1 MTKQTKLVATLSA
14 AALLALGMSAVSFAA
29 GWDNSTGEWQW
40 LDNDG
45 NAVTDTWKSANGNW
59 FYLGSDGNMVTD
71 SLIEDTK
78 ESKTRY
84 YYVDQYGAMV
94 TNTWKAVAMDS
105 DYNTD
110 IDAEYWWYYFGSDGK
125 AYTTDADKDLTKSRL
140 KTING
145 LKYAFDEEGHM
156 LYGWIDKTTKD
167 QQDDNKQA
175 WETSDY
181 YFNGWNDG
189 HMATGWQKLTVENND
204 GDDKNYWFY
213 FGNDGEKVKDKVKKI
228 DGKKYHFGVNG
239 EMKDDW
245 VAGTNSDADFS
256 DANLRHSV
264 SYVNGD
270 GSERKNKWVWA
281 IPDEKWDQADYDD
294 DEYRWFYFGKD
305 GRMYT
310 SAIKKINGKKYAFDD
325 HGEMMKNFVTEI
337 GGVAT
342 KLTGNGDITRDSLI
356 AGQKKDGTG
365 LRLPSAQGDGLY
377 YFSDDE
383 AKDGSMKKG
392 YQKIELDDGEYQF
405 YFDAKDGKAVN
416 GYVSKIKKFVANG
429 LVMQPTSDDD
439 SNYMGVSLG
448 GDCESGKDGYKNDH
462 DAVSGYLFGTDI
474 QTAIDNGVEYYLV
487 SKNGSI
493 VTNKTKLKDS
503 EDNYY
508 IVNQAGKVLRVFAS
522 EDAYNN
528 FFKATVTRTDGTT
541 YTKSLNLKFNGDNLE
556 AHYKLGNNDQSLTW
570 ANSTVFTLVQD

>member
-125 AYTTDADKDLTKSRL
+125 AYTTDADKDLTKTRI

-175 WETSDY
+175 WTTSQY

-204 GDDKNYWFY
+204 GDEKNYWFY
-213 FGNDGEKVKDKVKKI
+213 FGNDGVKVADKTKKI
-228 DGKKYHFGVNG
+228 DGKKYHFKAEGNMV
-239 EMKDDW
+239 DDW
-245 VAGTNSDADFS
+245 VSGTNSGLSGA
-256 DANLRHSV
+256 ATTSV
-264 SYVNGD
+264 AYLNGD

-281 IPDEKWDQADYDD
+281 VPDEDWDKDDYNDD
-294 DEYRWFYFGKD
+294 NYRWFYFGKD
-305 GRMYT
+305 GKMYAE
-310 SAIKKINGKKYAFDD
+310 SVKKINGKKYAFDNK
-325 HGEMMKNFVTEI
+325 GEMMKGFVTVEA
-337 GGVAT
+337 GGT
-342 KLTGNGDITRDSLI
+342 KVTGKTEDADKLKRDNFFGISLTNGDD
-356 AGQKKDGTG
+356 
-365 LRLPSAQGDGLY
+365 LY
-377 YFSDDE
+377 YFSDNE
-383 AKDGSMKKG
+383 EKDGAMKKG
-392 YQKIELDDGEYQF
+392 YQKIELDDGAYQF
-405 YFDAKDGKAVN
+405 YFDAKDGKASN

-429 LVMQPTSDDD
+429 LVMQPTNDDD
-439 SNYMGVSLG
+439 SNYMGVSLATMPDG
-448 GDCESGKDGYKNDH
+448 AKDDYKN
-462 DAVSGYLFGTDI
+462 AVGPVTGVSFGTSTI
-474 QTAIDNGVEYYLV
+474 GKYLV

-508 IVNQAGKVLRVFAS
+508 VVDPAGVVKAAFSNEDEYNKEFKIESDDHKSSRTATLR
-522 EDAYNN
+522 YNDM
-528 FFKATVTRTDGTT
+528 T
-541 YTKSLNLKFNGDNLE
+541 LE
-556 AHYKLGNNDQSLTW
+556 AVVPTGWTW
-570 ANSTVFTLVQD
+570 SNGKPSYVSEVTK

>member
-94 TNTWKAVAMDS
+94 KNTWKAVAMDS

-125 AYTTDADKDLTKSRL
+125 AYTTDADKPLSKARI

-156 LYGWIDKTTKD
+156 LYGWIDKETKD
-167 QQDDNKQA
+167 QQDDNEQA
-175 WETSDY
+175 WKNSQY

-189 HMATGWQKLTVENND
+189 HMATGWQKLTVENDD
-204 GDDKNYWFY
+204 GDEKNYWFY
-213 FGNDGEKVKDKVKKI
+213 FGNDGVKVADKTKKI
-228 DGKKYHFGVNG
+228 DGKKYHFKADGNMV
-239 EMKDDW
+239 DDW
-245 VAGTNSDADFS
+245 VAGTNSGLSGATAS
-256 DANLRHSV
+256 DVAYL
-264 SYVNGD
+264 NGD

-281 IPDEKWDQADYDD
+281 IPDEDWHKAEFDD
-294 DEYRWFYFGKD
+294 DAYHWFYFGKD
-305 GRMYT
+305 GKM
-310 SAIKKINGKKYAFDD
+310 ANAEVKKVNGKKYAFNEY
-325 HGEMMKNFVTEI
+325 GEMMKGFVFVDNNNKVT
-337 GGVAT
+337 GKTDDAD
-342 KLTGNGDITRDSLI
+342 KLKRTDFFNAKL
-356 AGQKKDGTG
+356 AGAADLYFFSNDDEKDG
-365 LRLPSAQGDGLY
+365 A
-377 YFSDDE
+377 
-383 AKDGSMKKG
+383 MKKG
-392 YQKIELDDGEYQF
+392 YQKIELDDGTYQF
-405 YFDAKDGKAVN
+405 YFDAKDGKASN

-429 LVMQPTSDDD
+429 LVMQPTNDDD
-439 SNYMGVSLG
+439 YNYMGVAFANM
-448 GDCESGKDGYKNDH
+448 KDDKKDDYKNVTDP
-462 DAVSGYLFGTDI
+462 VTGVEFGTQIKADK
-474 QTAIDNGVEYYLV
+474 YYLV

-508 IVNQAGKVLRVFAS
+508 VVDPAGVVKAVFSNEDEYNKAFKIESGDHKSSRTATLR
-522 EDAYNN
+522 YNDMSLETVMPDGWDWAAGAPAIHVE
-528 FFKATVTRTDGTT
+528 KAT
-541 YTKSLNLKFNGDNLE
+541 K
-556 AHYKLGNNDQSLTW
+556 
-570 ANSTVFTLVQD
+570 